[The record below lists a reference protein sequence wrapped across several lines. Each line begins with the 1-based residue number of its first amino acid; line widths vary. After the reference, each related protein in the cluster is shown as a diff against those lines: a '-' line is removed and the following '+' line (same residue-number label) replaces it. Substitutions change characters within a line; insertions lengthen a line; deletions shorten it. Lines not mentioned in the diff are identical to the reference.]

1 MELAC
6 SQPGAPSHA
15 PHSRYTHRNMEER
28 VTDATAGES
37 NNLWDRLRRRKV
49 VQWGIAYAA
58 GAWGLL
64 QVMQFLADTY
74 DWPAQVL
81 RLVTLAFAIGLPI
94 ALVLAWYHGDRGH
107 QKPVHTELALIALLL
122 LLGGG
127 ALWLYGSHGART
139 QTTATAASPA
149 AAPTAHTAAADT
161 RPSVAVLPFE
171 NRSDEHK
178 DAFFV
183 DGIHDD
189 ILTQLT
195 KIGAMKVIAR
205 TSVEQ
210 FRDTR
215 LSTKEIGEKLGV
227 TRVLE
232 GSVQRAGD
240 RVRVTAQLIDTVS
253 DAHLWAESY
262 DRELTAVNIF
272 AIQSE
277 VATSIAAALETTL
290 TAAEKARVNIVPT
303 RNLAAWEAFQLGRQR
318 MARRTAETLS
328 DAEHFFQQAIDLDPK
343 FALAYVG
350 LSDSLALQIEHAGA
364 QEEVNL
370 ARADVAVATA
380 LELDPNLAEAW
391 ASSALIRSFR
401 GQYDRADPLYR
412 RSIALNPNYAAAY
425 QRFSRNAGG
434 LGHRDEA
441 LAAAEKAVALDP
453 LSAIVNADVG
463 RALVSVGRFDDAA
476 DRFRR
481 ANEIDPEMPMP
492 YRQLGILDAY
502 VRNRFADAVPLLQRA
517 ATLDPDNPILEFY
530 LARLYLDLG
539 DDVAA
544 TRVIEAARE
553 RWPDHGAVLMASAEM
568 HMNSGEWDAALK
580 DAQRLQALDSW
591 TVDTDDV
598 LRWLRD
604 DDLKQGNYQAARLRY
619 EKAYAVL
626 LGPTPPTIDGSSWKA
641 AIDVALVLQ
650 AAGDRATASALL
662 DSAEQ
667 FIRTIPRLGVAGY
680 GIADVQI
687 HALRGEKSRAL
698 AALREAEQAGW
709 RGPFWRYYR
718 DFDPNLASIR
728 NEPEFKAVFADI
740 ERDMARQR
748 AKLAAR
754 PKDAPLDLASR

>member
-1 MELAC
+1 M
-6 SQPGAPSHA
+6 
-15 PHSRYTHRNMEER
+15 
-28 VTDATAGES
+28 TDRTPAGEGES
-37 NNLWDRLRRRKV
+37 LWHRLRRRKV
-49 VQWGIAYAA
+49 VQWGLAYAA
-58 GAWGLL
+58 GSWGLL
-64 QVMQFLADTY
+64 QGVQFLAEAFE
-74 DWPAQVL
+74 WPTRVL
-81 RLVTLAFAIGLPI
+81 KLSTFAILVGLPI
-94 ALVLAWYHGDRGH
+94 VLVLAWYHGDRGE
-107 QKPVHTELALIALLL
+107 QRVRRIELAIIALLL

-127 ALWLYGSHGART
+127 AVWLYGHRGAQT

-149 AAPTAHTAAADT
+149 AAPTANTAAADT
-161 RPSVAVLPFE
+161 RPSIAVLPFE

-178 DAFFV
+178 DDFFV

-205 TSVEQ
+205 TSVEK
-210 FRDTR
+210 FRDTK

-240 RVRVTAQLIDTVS
+240 RVRVTAQLIDTAS

-262 DRELTAVNIF
+262 DRELTAANIF

-290 TAAEKARVNIVPT
+290 TAAEMARVSIVPT

-318 MARRTAETLS
+318 MARRTAESLA
-328 DAEHFFQQAIDLDPK
+328 DAEHFFQQAIDLDPA

-364 QEEVNL
+364 QPDVTL
-370 ARADVAVATA
+370 ARADAAVATA

-391 ASSALIRSFR
+391 AASALIRSFR

-434 LGHRDEA
+434 LGRRDEA
-441 LAAAEKAVALDP
+441 LAAAEKAVELDP

-463 RALVSVGRFDDAA
+463 RALMSVGRFDEAA

-492 YRQLGILDAY
+492 YRQMGILGAY

-517 ATLDPDNPILEFY
+517 AALDPDNPILEFY

-539 DDVAA
+539 DDVEA
-544 TRVIEAARE
+544 TRVIEAARK
-553 RWPDHGAVLMASAEM
+553 RWPDHGAVLMASAEL
-568 HMNSGEWDAALK
+568 HMNRGEWNATLK
-580 DAQRLQALDSW
+580 ESQRLLALDSW
-591 TVDTDDV
+591 AVDLDDV

-604 DDLKQGNYQAARLRY
+604 ADLKQGNYQAARLRY
-619 EKAYAVL
+619 AKAYPAL
-626 LGPTPPTIDGSSWKA
+626 LGSTPPTIDGSNWQA
-641 AIDVALVLQ
+641 AIDVAPVLQ
-650 AAGDRATASALL
+650 AAGDGATAGALL
-662 DSAEQ
+662 DRAEQ

-680 GIADVQI
+680 GIADVQL
-687 HALRGEKSRAL
+687 HALRGDKAKAL
-698 AALREAEQAGW
+698 TALREAEKAGW
-709 RGPFWRYYR
+709 RGPYWRYYR

-728 NEPEFKAVFADI
+728 DEPEFKAVFTEI

-748 AKLAAR
+748 AELAKR
-754 PKDAPLDLASR
+754 PKNAPLDLGESRK

>member
-1 MELAC
+1 M
-6 SQPGAPSHA
+6 
-15 PHSRYTHRNMEER
+15 
-28 VTDATAGES
+28 TDRPTQAE
-37 NNLWDRLRRRKV
+37 NLWSRLRHRKV
-49 VQWGIAYAA
+49 VQWGLAYAA

-64 QVMQFLADTY
+64 QVLQFLADTY

-81 RLVTLAFAIGLPI
+81 RLVTLALALGLPI
-94 ALVLAWYHGDRGH
+94 ALVLAWYHGDRGE
-107 QKPVHTELALIALLL
+107 QRVSRIELAIIALLL

-127 ALWLYGSHGART
+127 ALWLYGLRGAQT

-149 AAPTAHTAAADT
+149 AARTASTADADT
-161 RPSVAVLPFE
+161 RPSIAVLPFE
-171 NRSDEHK
+171 NRSDEQK

-210 FRDTR
+210 FRDTA

-240 RVRVTAQLIDTVS
+240 RVRVTAQLIDAAS

-262 DRELTAVNIF
+262 DRELTAANIF

-290 TAAEKARVNIVPT
+290 TAAEKTRVNIVPT
-303 RNLAAWEAFQLGRQR
+303 QNLAAWEAFQLGRQR
-318 MARRTAETLS
+318 MARRTAETLA
-328 DAEHFFQQAIDLDPK
+328 DAEHFFQKAIDLDPE
-343 FALAYVG
+343 FALAYAG
-350 LSDSLALQIEHAGA
+350 LADSLTLQIEHAGA
-364 QEEVNL
+364 QEDVNL
-370 ARADVAVATA
+370 ARADAAVATA

-391 ASSALIRSFR
+391 AASALIHSFR

-441 LAAAEKAVALDP
+441 LAAAEKAVELDP
-453 LSAIVNADVG
+453 LSAIVNTDLG
-463 RALVSVGRFDDAA
+463 RALVSVGRFDEAA
-476 DRFRR
+476 DRFRK

-492 YRQLGILDAY
+492 YRQASVLDAY
-502 VRNRFADAVPLLQRA
+502 ARNRFADAVPLLQRA
-517 ATLDPDNPILEFY
+517 AALDPDNPLLEFFR
-530 LARLYLDLG
+530 ARLYFDLG

-544 TRVIEAARE
+544 TRVIEAARK
-553 RWPDHGAVLMASAEM
+553 RWPGHAAVLMVSAEM
-568 HMNSGEWDAALK
+568 HMNKGEWDDALK
-580 DAQRLQALDSW
+580 DTQQLLALESW
-591 TVDTDDV
+591 TTDPDAV

-604 DDLKQGNYQAARLRY
+604 ADLKQGNHQAARLRY
-619 EKAYAVL
+619 AKAYPAL
-626 LGPTPPTIDGSSWKA
+626 LASTSPMIDGSNWQA
-641 AIDVALVLQ
+641 AIDVAPVLR
-650 AAGDRATASALL
+650 AAGEDAAAGALL
-662 DSAEQ
+662 DRAEQ
-667 FIRTIPRLGVAGY
+667 VVRTIPRLGVRGY
-680 GIADVQI
+680 GISDVQI
-687 HALRGEKSRAL
+687 HALRGDNAKAL
-698 AALREAEQAGW
+698 TALREAARAGW
-709 RGPFWRYYR
+709 RGPYWRYYR
-718 DFDPNLASIR
+718 DFDPSLASIR

-740 ERDMARQR
+740 GRDMARQR
-748 AKLAAR
+748 AELAAAR
-754 PKDAPLDLASR
+754 PQDSALDFATAR

>member
-1 MELAC
+1 MAGTRHPRDRWPAIPL
-6 SQPGAPSHA
+6 
-15 PHSRYTHRNMEER
+15 HSPEQGESR
-28 VTDATAGES
+28 VTDATEGEKD
-37 NNLWDRLRRRKV
+37 NIWARLRRRKV

-64 QVMQFLADTY
+64 QVLQFLADTY

-94 ALVLAWYHGDRGH
+94 ALTLAWYHGDRGH
-107 QKPVHTELALIALLL
+107 QKPVRTELAIIALLL

-127 ALWLYGSHGART
+127 ALWLYGSRGAQT
-139 QTTATAASPA
+139 QTTTTAESPA
-149 AAPTAHTAAADT
+149 AASTAKATAADT
-161 RPSVAVLPFE
+161 RPSIAVLPFE

-210 FRDTR
+210 FRDTK
-215 LSTKEIGEKLGV
+215 LSTIEIGEKLGV

-240 RVRVTAQLIDTVS
+240 RVRVTAQLIDTSS

-262 DRELTAVNIF
+262 DRELTAANIF

-290 TAAEKARVNIVPT
+290 TAAEKTRVNIVPT
-303 RNLAAWEAFQLGRQR
+303 QNLAAWEAFQLGRQR

-328 DAEHFFQQAIDLDPK
+328 DAEHFFQQAIDLDPT
-343 FALAYVG
+343 FALAYAG
-350 LSDSLALQIEHAGA
+350 LSDSLVLQIEHAGA
-364 QEEVNL
+364 QDDVTL
-370 ARADVAVATA
+370 ARADAAVATA

-391 ASSALIRSFR
+391 AASALVRSFR
-401 GQYDRADPLYR
+401 GQGDRADPLYR
-412 RSIALNPNYAAAY
+412 RAIALNPNYAAAY

-463 RALVSVGRFDDAA
+463 RALMSVGRFVEAA

-492 YRQLGILDAY
+492 YRQLGVLDAY
-502 VRNRFADAVPLLQRA
+502 ARNRFADAVPLLQRA
-517 ATLDPDNPILEFY
+517 AALDPGNPILEFY

-539 DDVAA
+539 DDVEA
-544 TRVIEAARE
+544 TRVIEAARK
-553 RWPDHGAVLMASAEM
+553 RWPDHGAVLMVSAEM
-568 HMNSGEWDAALK
+568 HMSRGEWNAAQKESQKL
-580 DAQRLQALDSW
+580 LALDSW
-591 TVDTDDV
+591 VVDPDDV

-604 DDLKQGNYQAARLRY
+604 ADLKQGNHQAARLRY
-619 EKAYAVL
+619 AKAYPVL
-626 LGPTPPTIDGSSWKA
+626 LGPTPPTIDGSSWQA
-641 AIDVALVLQ
+641 AIDVAPVLQ
-650 AAGDRATASALL
+650 AAGDRATAGALL
-662 DSAEQ
+662 DRAEQ
-667 FIRTIPRLGVAGY
+667 FIRTIPRLGLAGY

-687 HALRGEKSRAL
+687 HALRGDKAKAL
-698 AALREAEQAGW
+698 AALREAERAGW
-709 RGPFWRYYR
+709 RGPYWRYYR

-728 NEPEFKAVFADI
+728 NEPEFKAAFTDI

-748 AKLAAR
+748 AELAKR
-754 PKDAPLDLASR
+754 PKDALLDLAPVH

>member
-1 MELAC
+1 
-6 SQPGAPSHA
+6 
-15 PHSRYTHRNMEER
+15 
-28 VTDATAGES
+28 VTDASEGES
-37 NNLWDRLRRRKV
+37 ESTWARLTRRKV
-49 VQWGIAYAA
+49 VQWAIAYAA

-64 QVMQFLADTY
+64 QVLQFLADTY

-94 ALVLAWYHGDRGH
+94 ALTLAWYHGDRGH
-107 QKPVHTELALIALLL
+107 QKPVRTELALIALLL

-127 ALWLYGSHGART
+127 ALWLYGSHGAQT

-149 AAPTAHTAAADT
+149 GAPMANTAAADT

-210 FRDTR
+210 FRDTK

-277 VATSIAAALETTL
+277 VATSIAVALKTTL
-290 TAAEKARVNIVPT
+290 TATEKARVDIVPT

-318 MARRTAETLS
+318 MSRRSAETLS
-328 DAEHFFQQAIDLDPK
+328 DAERFFQKAIDLDPE

-350 LSDSLALQIEHAGA
+350 LSDSLTLQIEHAGA
-364 QEEVNL
+364 QEDVNL
-370 ARADVAVATA
+370 ARADAAVATA

-441 LAAAEKAVALDP
+441 LAAAEKAVELDP
-453 LSAIVNADVG
+453 LSAIVNTDLG
-463 RALVSVGRFDDAA
+463 RALVSVGRFDEAA
-476 DRFRR
+476 DRFRK

-492 YRQLGILDAY
+492 YRQAGVLDAY
-502 VRNRFADAVPLLQRA
+502 ARNRFAEAVPLLQRA
-517 ATLDPDNPILEFY
+517 AALDPENPLLEFFR
-530 LARLYLDLG
+530 ARLYFDLG

-544 TRVIEAARE
+544 TRVIEAARK
-553 RWPDHGAVLMASAEM
+553 RWPGHAAVLMVSAEM
-568 HMNSGEWDAALK
+568 HMNTGEWGAALK
-580 DAQRLQALDSW
+580 DTQRLLALDSW
-591 TVDTDDV
+591 TGDPDAV

-604 DDLKQGNYQAARLRY
+604 ADLKQGNYQAARLRY
-619 EKAYAVL
+619 AKAYPAL
-626 LGPTPPTIDGSSWKA
+626 LASTSPTIDGSNWQA
-641 AIDVALVLQ
+641 AIDVALVLR
-650 AAGDRATASALL
+650 AAGEDAAAGALL
-662 DSAEQ
+662 DRAGQ
-667 FIRTIPRLGVAGY
+667 VIRTIPRLGVRGY

-687 HALRGEKSRAL
+687 HALRGDKAKAV
-698 AALREAEQAGW
+698 AALREAERAGW
-709 RGPFWRYYR
+709 RGPYWRYYR

-728 NEPEFKAVFADI
+728 NEPEFKALFADI
-740 ERDMARQR
+740 GRDMARQR
-748 AKLAAR
+748 AELAAR
-754 PKDAPLDLASR
+754 PKDAPLDLATGN

>member
-1 MELAC
+1 
-6 SQPGAPSHA
+6 
-15 PHSRYTHRNMEER
+15 
-28 VTDATAGES
+28 VTDATEGEKD
-37 NNLWDRLRRRKV
+37 NIWDRLRRRKV

-64 QVMQFLADTY
+64 QVLQFLADTY

-94 ALVLAWYHGDRGH
+94 ALTLAWYHGDRGH
-107 QKPVHTELALIALLL
+107 QKPVRAEIAIVALLL
-122 LLGGG
+122 VLGGG
-127 ALWLYGSHGART
+127 ALWFYSHRGAPAPT
-139 QTTATAASPA
+139 VTPSSTATPGPA
-149 AAPTAHTAAADT
+149 ANTAPADA
-161 RPSVAVLPFE
+161 RPSIAVLPFE
-171 NRSDEHK
+171 NRSDEQK

-183 DGIHDD
+183 DGVHDD

-210 FRDTR
+210 FRETK

-240 RVRVTAQLIDTVS
+240 RVRVTAQLIDATS

-262 DRELTAVNIF
+262 DRELTAANIF

-303 RNLAAWEAFQLGRQR
+303 RNLAAWEAYQLGRQR
-318 MARRTAETLS
+318 MARRTAETLA
-328 DAEHFFQQAIDLDPK
+328 DAERFFRQAIDLDPG

-350 LSDSLALQIEHAGA
+350 LSDSLTLQIEHAGA
-364 QEEVNL
+364 TPAATL
-370 ARADVAVATA
+370 ARAEAAVGAA
-380 LELDPNLAEAW
+380 LEIDPNLSEAW

-401 GQYDRADPLYR
+401 GQGDRADPLYR

-425 QRFSRNAGG
+425 QRLSRNAGG

-441 LAAAEKAVALDP
+441 LAAAEKAVQLDP
-453 LSAIVNADVG
+453 LSAIVNADLG
-463 RALVSVGRFDDAA
+463 RALMSVGRFDEAE

-492 YRQLGILDAY
+492 YRQAGILDAY
-502 VRNRFADAVPLLQRA
+502 ARNRFADAVPLLQRA
-517 ATLDPDNPILEFY
+517 AALDRDNPVLEFY

-539 DDVAA
+539 DDLEAI
-544 TRVIEAARE
+544 RVIEAARK
-553 RWPDHGAVLMASAEM
+553 RWPDDGAVLMVSAEVR
-568 HMNSGEWDAALK
+568 MNMGEWAAARK
-580 DAQRLQALDSW
+580 DAQRLLALDSW
-591 TVDTDDV
+591 TVDPDDV

-604 DDLKQGNYQAARLRY
+604 ADLKQGNYQAARLRY
-619 EKAYAVL
+619 AKAYPAL
-626 LGPTPPTIDGSSWKA
+626 LASTSPTIDGSNWRA
-641 AIDVALVLQ
+641 AIDVAPVLQ

-662 DSAEQ
+662 DRAEQ
-667 FIRTIPRLGVAGY
+667 FIRTIPRLGLAGY
-680 GIADVQI
+680 GIANVQL
-687 HALRGEKSRAL
+687 HALRGDKARAL

-709 RGPFWRYYR
+709 RGPYWRYYR
-718 DFDPNLASIR
+718 DFDPTLASIR
-728 NEPEFKAVFADI
+728 NDPEFKAVFADI

-748 AKLAAR
+748 AELAAR
-754 PKDAPLDLASR
+754 PKDAPLDLGPVH

>member
-1 MELAC
+1 M
-6 SQPGAPSHA
+6 
-15 PHSRYTHRNMEER
+15 
-28 VTDATAGES
+28 
-37 NNLWDRLRRRKV
+37 
-49 VQWGIAYAA
+49 
-58 GAWGLL
+58 
-64 QVMQFLADTY
+64 
-74 DWPAQVL
+74 
-81 RLVTLAFAIGLPI
+81 
-94 ALVLAWYHGDRGH
+94 
-107 QKPVHTELALIALLL
+107 
-122 LLGGG
+122 
-127 ALWLYGSHGART
+127 
-139 QTTATAASPA
+139 
-149 AAPTAHTAAADT
+149 
-161 RPSVAVLPFE
+161 
-171 NRSDEHK
+171 
-178 DAFFV
+178 

-210 FRDTR
+210 FRDTK
-215 LSTKEIGEKLGV
+215 LSTKEIGKKLGV

-240 RVRVTAQLIDTVS
+240 RVRVTAQLIDTAS

-262 DRELTAVNIF
+262 DRELTAANIF

-328 DAEHFFQQAIDLDPK
+328 DAEHFFQQAIDFDPT

-364 QEEVNL
+364 QSDVTL
-370 ARADVAVATA
+370 ARADAAVATA

-441 LAAAEKAVALDP
+441 LVAAEKAVALDP

-463 RALVSVGRFDDAA
+463 RALVAVGRFDEAA
-476 DRFRR
+476 HRFRR

-502 VRNRFADAVPLLQRA
+502 VRNRFTGAVPLLQRA
-517 ATLDPDNPILEFY
+517 AALDPDNPILELY

-539 DDVAA
+539 DDVEA
-544 TRVIEAARE
+544 TRVIEAARK

-568 HMNSGEWDAALK
+568 HMHRGEWDATLK
-580 DAQRLQALDSW
+580 ESQRLLALESW
-591 TVDTDDV
+591 AIDPDDV

-604 DDLKQGNYQAARLRY
+604 ADLKQGNYQAARLRY
-619 EKAYAVL
+619 AKAYPAL
-626 LGPTPPTIDGSSWKA
+626 LGPTPPTIDGSSWQA
-641 AIDVALVLQ
+641 AIDVAPVLQ
-650 AAGDRATASALL
+650 AAGDGATASVLLAL
-662 DSAEQ
+662 AER
-667 FIRTIPRLGVAGY
+667 FIRTIPRLGLAGH

-687 HALRGEKSRAL
+687 QALRGEKRAAL
-698 AALREAEQAGW
+698 AALREAEKAGW

-718 DFDPNLASIR
+718 DFDPALASIR
-728 NEPEFKAVFADI
+728 NEPEFKAIFADI
-740 ERDMARQR
+740 ERDMAQQR
-748 AKLAAR
+748 ARLAAR
-754 PKDAPLDLASR
+754 PKVAPLSSASSGGAMCCASVPRTSRSRGC

>member
-1 MELAC
+1 MNGP
-6 SQPGAPSHA
+6 QDGVGD
-15 PHSRYTHRNMEER
+15 NI
-28 VTDATAGES
+28 
-37 NNLWDRLRRRKV
+37 WQRLRRRKV

-64 QVMQFLADTY
+64 QVLQFLADTY

-94 ALVLAWYHGDRGH
+94 ALTLAWYHGDRGH
-107 QKPVHTELALIALLL
+107 QKPVRAELAIIALLL
-122 LLGGG
+122 VLGGG
-127 ALWLYGSHGART
+127 ALWVYSHRSAPAPTVTTSSTAAPGPAA
-139 QTTATAASPA
+139 TTAPA
-149 AAPTAHTAAADT
+149 DA
-161 RPSVAVLPFE
+161 RPSIAVLPFE
-171 NRSDEHK
+171 NRSDEQK

-183 DGIHDD
+183 DGVHDD

-210 FRDTR
+210 FRDTK
-215 LSTKEIGEKLGV
+215 LSTKEIGERLGV

-232 GSVQRAGD
+232 GSVQRAND
-240 RVRVTAQLIDTVS
+240 RVRVTAQLIDTAS

-262 DRELTAVNIF
+262 DRELTAANIF

-290 TAAEKARVNIVPT
+290 TAAEKARVDIVPT

-328 DAEHFFQQAIDLDPK
+328 DAERFFQKAIDLDPE

-350 LSDSLALQIEHAGA
+350 LSDSLTLQIEHAGA
-364 QEEVNL
+364 QEDVNL
-370 ARADVAVATA
+370 ARADAAVATA

-401 GQYDRADPLYR
+401 GQLDRADPLYR

-441 LAAAEKAVALDP
+441 LAAAEKAVELDP
-453 LSAIVNADVG
+453 LSAIVNADLG
-463 RALVSVGRFDDAA
+463 RALVSVGRFDEAA
-476 DRFRR
+476 DRFRK

-492 YRQLGILDAY
+492 YRQAGVLDAY
-502 VRNRFADAVPLLQRA
+502 ARNRFADAVPLLQRA
-517 ATLDPDNPILEFY
+517 AALDPENPLLEYF
-530 LARLYLDLG
+530 LARLYFDLG

-544 TRVIEAARE
+544 IRVIEAARK
-553 RWPDHGAVLMASAEM
+553 RWPGHAAVLMVSAEM
-568 HMNSGEWDAALK
+568 HMNTGEWGAALK
-580 DAQRLQALDSW
+580 DTQRLLALDSW
-591 TVDTDDV
+591 TGDPDAV

-604 DDLKQGNYQAARLRY
+604 ADLKQGNHQAARLRY
-619 EKAYAVL
+619 AKAYPVL
-626 LGPTPPTIDGSSWKA
+626 LASTSPMIDGSNWQA
-641 AIDVALVLQ
+641 AIDVAPVLR
-650 AAGDRATASALL
+650 AAGEDAAAGALL
-662 DSAEQ
+662 DRAEQ
-667 FIRTIPRLGVAGY
+667 VVRTVPRLGVRGY
-680 GIADVQI
+680 GIADAQI
-687 HALRGEKSRAL
+687 HALRGDNAKAL
-698 AALREAEQAGW
+698 AALREAARAGW
-709 RGPFWRYYR
+709 RGPYWRYYR
-718 DFDPNLASIR
+718 DFDPCLASIR
-728 NEPEFKAVFADI
+728 NTPEFKAVFADI

-748 AKLAAR
+748 AELAAR
-754 PKDAPLDLASR
+754 PTDAPISLAASPRRP